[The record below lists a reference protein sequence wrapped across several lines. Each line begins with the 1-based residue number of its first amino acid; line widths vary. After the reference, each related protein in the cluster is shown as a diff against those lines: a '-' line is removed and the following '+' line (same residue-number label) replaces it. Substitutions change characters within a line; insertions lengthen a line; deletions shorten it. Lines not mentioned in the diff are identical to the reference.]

1 MKYNKF
7 DEVPVEIQEF
17 FYEEVVSEPTGT
29 FNESEPDEEGNTY
42 KIPVMHDVTYLRE
55 HVRGET
61 KVMRDL
67 DRLIALNKPMSV
79 LVRFSEII
87 CETIRWQWLDEFNEY
102 LEDCDR
108 INDINSAI
116 EIDDEG
122 LPLSDALTLPT
133 APDRTKVPTS
143 DQILA
148 PYQRSLFKSI
158 REAQVKSI
166 SVQVDELIF
175 DGDEE
180 SQGRMARAI
189 LSMTAS

>member
-79 LVRFSEII
+79 LVHSVKLYAKL
-87 CETIRWQWLDEFNEY
+87 LDGSGWMS
-102 LEDCDR
+102 LMSIWR
-108 INDINSAI
+108 IVI
-116 EIDDEG
+116 G
-122 LPLSDALTLPT
+122 LM
-133 APDRTKVPTS
+133 
-143 DQILA
+143 ILI
-148 PYQRSLFKSI
+148 QL
-158 REAQVKSI
+158 
-166 SVQVDELIF
+166 
-175 DGDEE
+175 
-180 SQGRMARAI
+180 
-189 LSMTAS
+189 